1 MRSGDPQHGTFRGR
15 LIMCPGCVS
24 DALALLVATGGM
36 IAAGTTSLRRLRR
49 RLRVHLPEAD
59 TGTECAPAAPSRRT
73 TTGRERGSKRTS
85 RSCTRRSVRN
95 AVEGLEAFVDAQL
108 VTDDDTERDH

>member
-1 MRSGDPQHGTFRGR
+1 MRFGDPQHRPFGGR

-24 DALALLVATGGM
+24 DADALLVATGGM

-59 TGTECAPAAPSRRT
+59 TGTECAPAAPI
-73 TTGRERGSKRTS
+73 
-85 RSCTRRSVRN
+85 
-95 AVEGLEAFVDAQL
+95 A
-108 VTDDDTERDH
+108 TDHDRP